1 MKNAGETRTDRR
13 REKPAQ
19 ALLPASWCPPAQL
32 SAPMD
37 HLLGRLRAE
46 VLGNLLPMKPGLG
59 RGGWGPQTAP
69 DLHLMGGGAAEARPK
84 VGRSTR
90 LPGCRGEES
99 GGVPTR
105 RRAIPG

>member
-69 DLHLMGGGAAEARPK
+69 DLHLMGGGSRGEAQGGEEYKAPR
-84 VGRSTR
+84 VQRGGEWRSTN
-90 LPGCRGEES
+90 
-99 GGVPTR
+99 
-105 RRAIPG
+105 